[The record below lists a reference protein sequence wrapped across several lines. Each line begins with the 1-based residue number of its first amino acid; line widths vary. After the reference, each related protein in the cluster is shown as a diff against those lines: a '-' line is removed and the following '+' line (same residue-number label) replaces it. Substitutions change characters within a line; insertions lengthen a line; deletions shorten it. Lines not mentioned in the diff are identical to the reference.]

1 MIIDLL
7 KEKKDE
13 LLHVNSYDNDKK
25 NINPSLFLH
34 KWKFN
39 ELIEYKDRIC
49 IYSQAKLKILTKL
62 LNLRQI
68 YS

>member
-1 MIIDLL
+1 MIIDLS
-7 KEKKDE
+7 KRKKDE

-39 ELIEYKDRIC
+39 ELIEYKDRIWLC
-49 IYSQAKLKILTKL
+49 IYSQAKTKCL
-62 LNLRQI
+62 
-68 YS
+68 YSPNC